1 MDSSVL
7 ELKTLTQGF
16 KLSCQTEGK
25 SPKTVEWYTSFLE
38 RFRRFLE
45 SNGFPTPIDSI
56 TKSHIRAFIRYL
68 QEEARTPRSEKPLS
82 QLTVQGYVRTLK
94 AFFSWTTREEYLETN
109 PMTNIPV
116 PKAVTKIINTLS
128 QEQIATLFNVC
139 RNRDSLGCRNLTV
152 ILLLLD
158 SGMRVSELVNID
170 VDDVNLTEGHLKIR
184 RAKGNKE
191 RLVPIGSLVQKM
203 LWKYLHCY
211 RPRPLT
217 DKMTRLFL
225 SDSGLSLTKILFIWV
240 LAALPMPFLTFLI
253 GPALA
258 PVVGLDVK
266 IARWMMI
273 IIGLI
278 WLFVLSMIVLR
289 RELGTLRWSVIR
301 KRMWYQKPR
310 DPKTGKPKAKLLWWA
325 VPAVLVNALCSFT
338 LITPTLQEAVLT
350 VLPFVRPWVM
360 LGQELLS
367 PEYVG
372 QWWIVGVW
380 LVSALFNYLLGEEF
394 LFRGVLL
401 PKMKGVFGRWDWF
414 MNVVLFSFWHLHQ
427 PWGFLS
433 VIVTFSLAGWAS
445 RRYQCNWIFAIAH
458 GIDGLF
464 MTVLLTLVVA
474 GLGP

>member
-7 ELKTLTQGF
+7 ELKTLIEGF

-94 AFFSWTTREEYLETN
+94 AFFSWATREEYLETN
-109 PMTNIPV
+109 PMPNIPV

-217 DKMTRLFL
+217 DKVTRLFL
-225 SDSGLSLTKILFIWV
+225 SDSGLSLTKSGIQQ
-240 LAALPMPFLTFLI
+240 M
-253 GPALA
+253 
-258 PVVGLDVK
+258 
-266 IARWMMI
+266 
-273 IIGLI
+273 
-278 WLFVLSMIVLR
+278 LR
-289 RELGTLRWSVIR
+289 RLGKQASISGVRCSPHTFRH
-301 KRMWYQKPR
+301 
-310 DPKTGKPKAKLLWWA
+310 TFAK
-325 VPAVLVNALCSFT
+325 
-338 LITPTLQEAVLT
+338 
-350 VLPFVRPWVM
+350 
-360 LGQELLS
+360 
-367 PEYVG
+367 
-372 QWWIVGVW
+372 
-380 LVSALFNYLLGEEF
+380 NYLLNG
-394 LFRGVLL
+394 G
-401 PKMKGVFGRWDWF
+401 D
-414 MNVVLFSFWHLHQ
+414 
-427 PWGFLS
+427 
-433 VIVTFSLAGWAS
+433 IFSLQKILGHSSLAS
-445 RRYQCNWIFAIAH
+445 VRSYLNLFATDIKKQHQRFSPVDNLTQHSRFRRIH
-458 GIDGLF
+458 H
-464 MTVLLTLVVA
+464 
-474 GLGP
+474 